1 MPKSFKRGLVNCL
14 LYRAWKICSTYLLF
28 HQEIT
33 FIKNILLSNG
43 YPETFLDSCINKF
56 VASKVEKKSVTADP
70 VFGPD
75 KKRVVVTLPY
85 CGVYS
90 DKLKRQLKRM
100 YAVVAPWI
108 DLCIVFKPS
117 FKLGHHRKLKD
128 HFHKK
133 KQEYKVYCTKL
144 TVHSVMNVTLEWH
157 AVL

>member
-1 MPKSFKRGLVNCL
+1 MDILLKREEDGSIQTSVFRKATFSGLYLQWSSFMPKSFKRGLVNCL

-90 DKLKRQLKRM
+90 DKLKR
-100 YAVVAPWI
+100 
-108 DLCIVFKPS
+108 
-117 FKLGHHRKLKD
+117 
-128 HFHKK
+128 
-133 KQEYKVYCTKL
+133 
-144 TVHSVMNVTLEWH
+144 
-157 AVL
+157 